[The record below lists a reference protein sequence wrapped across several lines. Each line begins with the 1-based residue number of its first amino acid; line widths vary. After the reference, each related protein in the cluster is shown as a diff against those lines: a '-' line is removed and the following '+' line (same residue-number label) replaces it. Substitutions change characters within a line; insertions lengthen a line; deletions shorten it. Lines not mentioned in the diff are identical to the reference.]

1 MTCNA
6 AMCAAAARP
15 GSALLSDIYT
25 AYNFQS
31 ARSNA
36 GFAASAGH
44 REPTAEGGSQYA
56 GFQGLQ
62 DASLQPWHQVSH
74 SS

>member
-1 MTCNA
+1 
-6 AMCAAAARP
+6 MCAAAARP